1 MTLSKAD
8 RQTLARARELVAE
21 VDAASE
27 RHYPSL
33 VARLKLI
40 TGDLA
45 NIIETDQ
52 ADDSDSE
59 FAAGAIMRLVDA
71 GFMVSVQK
79 RMDRGTY
86 EWILT
91 GPMGSTSR
99 GETPDFYEALS
110 HAVIAAGFE
119 L

>member
-1 MTLSKAD
+1 MTLSKKD

-21 VDAASE
+21 VDAASD

-52 ADDSDSE
+52 TDDSDNA
-59 FAAGAIMRLVDA
+59 FAGAAIMRLLA
-71 GFMVSVQK
+71 EGFMVTTQK
-79 RMDRGTY
+79 RMDTGNYQVILAGPAGTF
-86 EWILT
+86 
-91 GPMGSTSR
+91 R

-110 HAVIAAGFE
+110 HAVIAAGID

>member
-45 NIIETDQ
+45 NIIEQTDNG
-52 ADDSDSE
+52 DNE
-59 FAAGAIMRLVDA
+59 FAAVAIMRLLNDGYQVT
-71 GFMVSVQK
+71 SQK
-79 RMDRGTY
+79 IMGTGTY
-86 EWILT
+86 EVILT

-99 GETPDFYEALS
+99 GETPDWYEALS
-110 HAVIAAGFE
+110 HAIIAAGVE